1 MVSSSS
7 DVKLQANGDARP
19 LFQCVSFHV
28 DEIPDDADRSDPGK
42 LAIALATKIFD
53 LQPKDLNPKHPGKYY
68 GRGKYGHV
76 FEVQVI
82 WDVGINISVRNNP
95 AVLNIFE

>member
-1 MVSSSS
+1 MSSSS

-28 DEIPDDADRSDPGK
+28 DEIPAEIDRSDPGK
-42 LAIALATKIFD
+42 VAIELATKMFD

-95 AVLNIFE
+95 AVLHIFE

>member
-1 MVSSSS
+1 MANSS
-7 DVKLQANGDARP
+7 DVKLQANGEARP
-19 LFQCVSFHV
+19 TFQCVSFHI
-28 DEIPDDADRSDPGK
+28 DDIPADANTSDPGR
-42 LAIALATKIFD
+42 LAIDLATRLFE
-53 LQPKDLNPKHPGKYY
+53 LQPKDLNPKHTGKYY

-82 WDVGINISVRNNP
+82 WDVGINISVRNHP